1 MKQVRRARAK
11 APFDPVVP
19 GLAPSTALTR
29 HNCKSDIK
37 QALERLGRCLRMTQL
52 TNEMQDLLRV
62 NGKDRKV
69 MIGWSE
75 GKQAEL
81 KDLTRFLILLSFF
94 IYRQLTFKQYDPC
107 SIDWAPVG
115 CFRRPPGEPPGTT
128 QTLTRIILPQNVTK
142 AGMKISLHCFK
153 TYHDLCN

>member
-1 MKQVRRARAK
+1 
-11 APFDPVVP
+11 
-19 GLAPSTALTR
+19 
-29 HNCKSDIK
+29 
-37 QALERLGRCLRMTQL
+37 
-52 TNEMQDLLRV
+52 MQDLLRV

-75 GKQAEL
+75 GEQAEL

-128 QTLTRIILPQNVTK
+128 QTLTRIILPQNEQSDILPSQ
-142 AGMKISLHCFK
+142 ISCPCRGAIIHNCVKLDETVAVSKNRVFK
-153 TYHDLCN
+153 S